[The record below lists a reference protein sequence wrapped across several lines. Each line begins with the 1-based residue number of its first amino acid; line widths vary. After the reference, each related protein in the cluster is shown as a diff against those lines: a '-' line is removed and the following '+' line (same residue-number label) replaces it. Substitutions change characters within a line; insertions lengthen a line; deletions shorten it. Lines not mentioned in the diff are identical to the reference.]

1 MIRVEARVMS
11 QITMIGEELLLV
23 VQVIDKGVG
32 MNEAEILR
40 VFEPFYK
47 ASNQQ
52 RMNPM
57 GVGIGLTI
65 CK

>member
-11 QITMIGEELLLV
+11 QITMIGEVLLLV

-40 VFEPFYK
+40 VFEPFY
-47 ASNQQ
+47 
-52 RMNPM
+52 
-57 GVGIGLTI
+57 
-65 CK
+65 